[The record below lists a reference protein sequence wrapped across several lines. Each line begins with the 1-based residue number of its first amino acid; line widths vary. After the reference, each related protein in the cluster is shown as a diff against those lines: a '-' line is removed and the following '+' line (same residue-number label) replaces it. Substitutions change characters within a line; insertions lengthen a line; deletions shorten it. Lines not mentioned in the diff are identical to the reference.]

1 MPTDSTRELLS
12 KLLKRREELRLESEA
27 LENLIQTYTSLSHL
41 KIAQNETPQLDLWK
55 ARHSGKA
62 RSAYVADMLAEARRI
77 IISEGRPIT
86 RSELV
91 RRLEEEG
98 YVIEG
103 RDKAKVLGTN
113 IWRSKKFE
121 AVEGKGYWPNDI
133 ARPF

>member
-1 MPTDSTRELLS
+1 M
-12 KLLKRREELRLESEA
+12 
-27 LENLIQTYTSLSHL
+27 
-41 KIAQNETPQLDLWK
+41 
-55 ARHSGKA
+55 
-62 RSAYVADMLAEARRI
+62 
-77 IISEGRPIT
+77 T

-121 AVEGKGYWPNDI
+121 AVKGKATGPTT
-133 ARPF
+133 